1 MAWQE
6 IIIISDA
13 DLTEALSDF
22 LIDLTGRGICL
33 EDLPASSSRTAPA
46 AQRIKAYLP
55 LDESYESKMASL
67 NNYIESLKKIFLDSG
82 PVSITS
88 EIITGEDWAHAWKS
102 FFKPMR
108 LTERIV
114 VKPSWEDFTA
124 KKEDIVLEIDPGM
137 AFGTGSHASTHLSL
151 RALEG
156 IILSSAFRKKFSK
169 IKALD
174 VGTGTGILGMAA
186 AKLGAH
192 RVLGVD
198 IDPEAIKAASE
209 NVQKNALGDKMA
221 VISRDLTEITEKFSI
236 ILANITYLELVRLCP
251 LLFARLEEEGV
262 LILSGILAD
271 QIWDLS
277 NVYQRH
283 GFSVLSTSREG
294 EWVCA
299 VLTSVHPET
308 TVSGFTLS
316 AVND

>member
-6 IIIISDA
+6 IIVTSDA
-13 DLTEALSDF
+13 GLTEALSDF

-33 EDLPASSSRTAPA
+33 ENLPASSIRTAPA
-46 AQRIKAYLP
+46 TQCIKAYLP

-67 NNYIESLKKIFLDSG
+67 DNYIESLKNIFPDSS
-82 PVSITS
+82 PASVTS
-88 EIITGEDWAHAWKS
+88 ETITGEDWAHAWKN

-108 LTERIV
+108 LTEKIV
-114 VKPSWEDFTA
+114 VKPSWEGFTA
-124 KKEDIVLEIDPGM
+124 KKEDIILEIDPGM
-137 AFGTGSHASTHLSL
+137 AFGTGSHASTHLAL
-151 RALEG
+151 RALED
-156 IILSSAFRKKFSK
+156 IILAGAFRKKFPQ
-169 IKALD
+169 IRVLD

-192 RVLGVD
+192 RVLGID
-198 IDPEAIKAASE
+198 IDPEATKAASE
-209 NVQKNALGDKMA
+209 NVQKNALGDKMV
-221 VISRDLTEITEKFSI
+221 VISRDLTEITEIFSI

-271 QIWDLS
+271 QIRDLS
-277 NVYQRH
+277 DVYQRH

-299 VLTSVHPET
+299 VLTRISR
-308 TVSGFTLS
+308 
-316 AVND
+316 

>member
-6 IIIISDA
+6 IIITADA
-13 DLTEALSDF
+13 DLAEALSDF

-33 EDLPASSSRTAPA
+33 EDRPASSIRSAPA
-46 AQRIKAYLP
+46 TQCIKAYLP

-67 NNYIESLKKIFLDSG
+67 GNYIGGLKKIFPDSS
-82 PVSITS
+82 PVSVTS

-114 VKPSWEDFTA
+114 VRPSWEDFVSGPG
-124 KKEDIVLEIDPGM
+124 DIVLEIDPGM

-156 IILSSAFRKKFSK
+156 TILSGTFRDKFPQTK
-169 IKALD
+169 VLD

-186 AKLGAH
+186 AKLGAY
-192 RVLGVD
+192 RVLGID
-198 IDPEAIKAASE
+198 IDPEAVKIASE
-209 NVQKNALGDKMA
+209 NVQRNALGDKMV
-221 VISRDLTEITEKFSI
+221 VISQNLTEITENFSI

-262 LILSGILAD
+262 LILSGILAE
-271 QIWDLS
+271 QIQDLLD
-277 NVYQRH
+277 VYQRH
-283 GFSVLSTSREG
+283 GFNLLSTSREG
-294 EWVCA
+294 EWVCT
-299 VLTSVHPET
+299 VLTGISQ
-308 TVSGFTLS
+308 
-316 AVND
+316 

>member
-22 LIDLTGRGICL
+22 LIDLTERGICL

-55 LDESYESKMASL
+55 LDESYESKIASL
-67 NNYIESLKKIFLDSG
+67 NNYIESLKKIFPDSG

-151 RALEG
+151 RALEV
-156 IILSSAFRKKFSK
+156 IILSDAFRKKFSK

-192 RVLGVD
+192 RVLGID

-209 NVQKNALGDKMA
+209 NIQKNALGDKMV

-251 LLFARLEEEGV
+251 LLFARLEKEGV
-262 LILSGILAD
+262 LILSGILAG
-271 QIWDLS
+271 QIRDLF

-299 VLTSVHPET
+299 VLTK
-308 TVSGFTLS
+308 
-316 AVND
+316 VNR

>member
-1 MAWQE
+1 MAWQK
-6 IIIISDA
+6 IIIISDT

-22 LIDLTGRGICL
+22 LIDLTERGICL

-67 NNYIESLKKIFLDSG
+67 NNYIENLKKIFPDSG

-102 FFKPMR
+102 FFKPIR

-151 RALEG
+151 RALED
-156 IILSSAFRKKFSK
+156 IILTDAFRKKFSK

-174 VGTGTGILGMAA
+174 VGTGTGILGMAT

-192 RVLGVD
+192 RVLGID
-198 IDPEAIKAASE
+198 IDQEAIKAASE
-209 NVQKNALGDKMA
+209 NVRNNALGDKMT
-221 VISRDLTEITEKFSI
+221 VTSRDLTEITEKFSI

-271 QIWDLS
+271 QIRDLS

-299 VLTSVHPET
+299 VLTK
-308 TVSGFTLS
+308 
-316 AVND
+316 VNR

>member
-6 IIIISDA
+6 IIITADA
-13 DLTEALSDF
+13 DLAEALSDF

-33 EDLPASSSRTAPA
+33 EDRPAFSIRTAPA
-46 AQRIKAYLP
+46 TQCIKAYLP

-67 NNYIESLKKIFLDSG
+67 SNYIGGLKKIFPDSS

-114 VKPSWEDFTA
+114 VRPSWEDFVSGPG
-124 KKEDIVLEIDPGM
+124 DIVLEIDPGM
-137 AFGTGSHASTHLSL
+137 AFGTGLHASTHLSL

-156 IILSSAFRKKFSK
+156 TILSGTFRDKFPQ
-169 IKALD
+169 IKVLD

-186 AKLGAH
+186 AKLGAY
-192 RVLGVD
+192 RALGID
-198 IDPEAIKAASE
+198 IDPEAVKIASE
-209 NVQKNALGDKMA
+209 NVRKNALGDKMV
-221 VISRDLTEITEKFSI
+221 VISQNLTEITGKFSI

-262 LILSGILAD
+262 LILSGILAE
-271 QIWDLS
+271 QIQDLLD
-277 NVYQRH
+277 VYQRH
-283 GFSVLSTSREG
+283 GSNLLSTSREG
-294 EWVCA
+294 EWVCT
-299 VLTSVHPET
+299 VLTRISR
-308 TVSGFTLS
+308 
-316 AVND
+316 

>member
-6 IIIISDA
+6 IIITSDA

-55 LDESYESKMASL
+55 LDESYESNMASL
-67 NNYIESLKKIFLDSG
+67 HNYIESLKKIFPLSD

-88 EIITGEDWAHAWKS
+88 EIIKGEDWSHAWKR
-102 FFKPMR
+102 FFKPIR

-114 VKPSWEDFTA
+114 VRPSWEDFTT

-156 IILSSAFRKKFSK
+156 IILSEAFRKKFPQISV
-169 IKALD
+169 LD

-186 AKLGAH
+186 AKLGAD
-192 RVLGVD
+192 RVLGID

-209 NVQKNALGDKMA
+209 NIRKNALGDKMS
-221 VISRDLTEITEKFSI
+221 VTGQDLTEITEIFSI
-236 ILANITYLELVRLCP
+236 ILANITAFELVRLCP
-251 LLFARLEEEGV
+251 LLFARLKEKGA
-262 LILSGILAD
+262 LILSGILAE
-271 QIWDLS
+271 QIRGLLE
-277 NVYQRH
+277 VYQQH
-283 GFSVLSTSREG
+283 GFNVLSTSRED

-299 VLTSVHPET
+299 VLTKVKRWP
-308 TVSGFTLS
+308 
-316 AVND
+316 

>member
-6 IIIISDA
+6 IIITSDA
-13 DLTEALSDF
+13 ALAEALSDF

-33 EDLPASSSRTAPA
+33 EDLPASSNRTAPA
-46 AQRIKAYLP
+46 AQHIKAYLP

-67 NNYIESLKKIFLDSG
+67 DNYIESLKNIFPDSG
-82 PVSITS
+82 PASVTS
-88 EIITGEDWAHAWKS
+88 ETIMGEDWAHAWKS
-102 FFKPMR
+102 FFRPMR

-114 VKPSWEDFTA
+114 VRPSWEDFTA

-151 RALEG
+151 RALED
-156 IILSSAFRKKFSK
+156 IILTGAFRKKFPQISV
-169 IKALD
+169 LD

-186 AKLGAH
+186 AKLGAY
-192 RVLGVD
+192 RVLGID
-198 IDPEAIKAASE
+198 IDPEAIKTASE

-221 VISRDLTEITEKFSI
+221 VISRDLTEITENFSI
-236 ILANITYLELVRLCP
+236 ILANITYLDLVRLCP

-271 QIWDLS
+271 QIQDLS
-277 NVYQRH
+277 NVYKGH

-299 VLTSVHPET
+299 VLTK
-308 TVSGFTLS
+308 
-316 AVND
+316 VNR

>member
-22 LIDLTGRGICL
+22 LIDLTERGICL

-55 LDESYESKMASL
+55 LDESYESKIASL
-67 NNYIESLKKIFLDSG
+67 NNYIESLKKIFPDSG

-151 RALEG
+151 RALEV
-156 IILSSAFRKKFSK
+156 IILSDAFRKKFSK

-192 RVLGVD
+192 RVLGID
-198 IDPEAIKAASE
+198 IDPEAIRAASE
-209 NVQKNALGDKMA
+209 NVQKNALGDKMT
-221 VISRDLTEITEKFSI
+221 VTSRDLTEITEKFSI

-299 VLTSVHPET
+299 VLTK
-308 TVSGFTLS
+308 
-316 AVND
+316 VNR